1 METWKTVSNTDG
13 KIQVSNYGR
22 VRSLLRGEPQI
33 LKVQADQKGYQR
45 VSVTIHRR
53 KMHFKVHRLVAAAF
67 IENPN
72 NLPQVNHIDG
82 NKGNNCVS
90 NLEWISNKDNAY
102 HAIKNGLWDNCF
114 DASKRHNDAIKKPV
128 IAYRGTE
135 KKRFESI
142 SEAERY
148 FDSRHICDVLKG
160 KRDHVKGWSFCY
172 ESEVM

>member
-1 METWKTVSNTDG
+1 MS
-13 KIQVSNYGR
+13 
-22 VRSLLRGEPQI
+22 
-33 LKVQADQKGYQR
+33 
-45 VSVTIHRR
+45 
-53 KMHFKVHRLVAAAF
+53 FKVHRLVAAAF
-67 IENPN
+67 INNPD

-82 NKGNNCVS
+82 NKANNYVG

-128 IAYRGTE
+128 IAYKGIER
-135 KKRFESI
+135 KRFESI